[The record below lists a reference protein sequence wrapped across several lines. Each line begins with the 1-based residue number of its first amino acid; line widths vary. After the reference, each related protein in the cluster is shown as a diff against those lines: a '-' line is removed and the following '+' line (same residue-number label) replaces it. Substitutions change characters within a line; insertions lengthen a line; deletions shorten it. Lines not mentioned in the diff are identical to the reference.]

1 MSAMPSAR
9 PERRRS
15 SLMAGIRKK
24 FVTLIAGA
32 ALVGGSIAVPA
43 IAHHSFTA
51 EFDQNK
57 PVKFSGKVTQMKW
70 ENPHAWI
77 YVDVAGTDG
86 KVVNWAL
93 ETGGA
98 NALLRRGWRKEDL
111 PVGAVLT
118 VEGWQARNGTPTAN
132 VNSIIMPDGK
142 RLFAGSSN
150 TGAEEK

>member
-1 MSAMPSAR
+1 
-9 PERRRS
+9 
-15 SLMAGIRKK
+15 MAGIRKK
-24 FVTLIAGA
+24 LLTLTAGA
-32 ALVGGSIAVPA
+32 AIVGGSIAIPA

-77 YVDVAGTDG
+77 YVDVVGTDG

-111 PVGAVLT
+111 PAGTVVK
-118 VEGWQARNGTPTAN
+118 VEGWQARNGSPTAN
-132 VNSIIMPDGK
+132 VSSITFSDGR

-150 TGAEEK
+150 PNAPQQ